1 LWIALWKS
9 CASSALG
16 ARLAAVRKL
25 LITLVLLAFPAAAE
39 EIRIELAKG
48 GASARI
54 EAGGVRM
61 TQGGRPLEISR
72 PLEIK
77 ASRHEVSALGGAL
90 FLDGR
95 KLEGEEPLIV
105 EPGPEG
111 LRVDGKPLP
120 GRLEAWAD
128 PRGLALIN
136 VLELDD
142 YVAAVVASEVPKDW
156 PDAALEAQAVA
167 ARTFAVAQK
176 IAQGP
181 AARAHLGASV
191 LDQVYAGAAHPESGA
206 LRAAQATAGEVL
218 TYGAAPIAAY
228 FSASCGG
235 RSETAEAAFNLAPGS
250 TPYLVSEA
258 DDADPGRGW
267 VVRKPLAQIS
277 EALRQAGRVLSP
289 VTSLTVSA
297 RTGSGRARTLRID
310 TKSGART
317 LAAVELRQIL
327 GYGALPSLLFDVTV
341 KGDSAVFR
349 GRGNGHGVGLCQWGA
364 RARARRGETYRQIL
378 AHYYPG
384 SELRRM
390 Y

>member
-1 LWIALWKS
+1 LRIVLQEKLRAAVPGLS
-9 CASSALG
+9 
-16 ARLAAVRKL
+16 LAAVFRV
-25 LITLVLLAFPAAAE
+25 LITLLLFAFPAAAE
-39 EIRIELAKG
+39 EIRIELSRGRPAARLDG
-48 GASARI
+48 PGA
-54 EAGGVRM
+54 RM
-61 TQGGRPLEISR
+61 TQGGRSLE
-72 PLEIK
+72 
-77 ASRHEVSALGGAL
+77 ASGPRHELAALGGNL
-90 FLDGR
+90 LLDGR
-95 KLEGEEPLIV
+95 KLEGEEPLLV
-105 EPGPEG
+105 QPGTG
-111 LRVDGKPLP
+111 RLRVNGRLVP

-128 PRGLALIN
+128 PRGLFLVN
-136 VLELDD
+136 VLELED

-181 AARAHLGASV
+181 AARSHLGSSV

-206 LRAAQATAGEVL
+206 IRAAHATAGEVL

-235 RSETAEAAFNLAPGS
+235 RSETGEDAFNLASGS
-250 TPYLVSEA
+250 TPYLISEQ
-258 DDADPGRGW
+258 DDADPGRAW
-267 VVRKPLAQIS
+267 VVRKPLS
-277 EALRQAGRVLSP
+277 EITAALRQAGRVLAE
-289 VTSLTVSA
+289 VTSLSISA

-310 TKSGART
+310 TPSGART

-327 GYGALPSLLFDVTV
+327 GYEALPSLLFEVSV
-341 KGDSAVFR
+341 QGDAAVFR

-364 RARARRGETYRQIL
+364 RARAQRGDSYREIL

-384 SELRRM
+384 SEVRRM